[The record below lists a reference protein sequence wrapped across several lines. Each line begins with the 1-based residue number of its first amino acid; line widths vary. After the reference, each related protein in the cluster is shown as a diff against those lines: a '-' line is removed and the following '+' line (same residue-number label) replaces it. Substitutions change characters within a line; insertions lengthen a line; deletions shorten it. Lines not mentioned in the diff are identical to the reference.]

1 MIGLDTNILVRH
13 IAQDDAAQSPRATK
27 LIESFTDERP
37 GYVALVVLVETI
49 WVFQRRYDATRSDI
63 ARLIET
69 LLRIDGIRV
78 EHPEIVWA
86 ALRLFQSSNVGFADC
101 LIARANQAAGCDYT
115 ATFDEKAGK
124 IEGMKSLS

>member
-86 ALRLFQSSNVGFADC
+86 ATPASPGASRSGDIEQTILLGAHGPRRLHV
-101 LIARANQAAGCDYT
+101 LVV
-115 ATFDEKAGK
+115 
-124 IEGMKSLS
+124 EG